1 MNFYEHT
8 FIAKQDLTKTQI
20 EKVKNKYSDLI
31 NESDGKVLKI
41 EEWGLLNFARKIQKY
56 SKGFYI
62 HFKFEG
68 NPKTVERI
76 KKNSNIDKEI

>member
-8 FIAKQDLTKTQI
+8 IVAKQDLSKTQFD
-20 EKVKNKYSDLI
+20 KVKEKYEKLI
-31 NESDGKVLKI
+31 NSSDGKVLKT
-41 EEWGLLNFARKIQKY
+41 EDWGLLNFSRKIDKY

-76 KKNSNIDKEI
+76 KKNSK